1 MTLTDGFS
9 ITGDSPVAEFS
20 ATPTEGT
27 APLEVTFIDQSINGQ
42 NSISSWSWGFGDG
55 NTSTQQNPVHT
66 YTSADS
72 FTVSLTVSDGS
83 LSDTETKTNYISVSQ
98 SLNPTWQIQLQA
110 TQGSNN
116 DNENF
121 LGVATNATNGFDTDF
136 DEVEPPASPGSNISL
151 YFPHPEWN
159 YSLGDNFSKDIR
171 PDVALTDSLQIWNF
185 KVVSTASSS
194 ATVTFQLVDASSTW
208 PFDIVTDESLLTEG
222 YNSDSSHYAFTFNSI
237 ADSLHSFSIE
247 IGDTTALTVN
257 SVTSYKDNG
266 AYTAGDTIPV
276 QIIFNEIVI
285 VTGVPTLVLET
296 GETDAI
302 VEYSSGSG
310 SNTLVFNY
318 AISLGDISPDLNYHS
333 TTALELNGGTIMDSF
348 GETAILILP
357 DLLSNNSLGGN
368 KDIIIDT
375 EVPSIVHSGECD
387 GPKIFMANS
396 SHTISWTIS
405 DDVSSLGIY
414 FSPDSGATYSL
425 AHTLGAGVTSW
436 LWQVPDSN
444 LVYGGKMKFI
454 ATDIAGNTSND
465 SSDYVFAIV
474 GDSISTFVSTG
485 WNLWSAPIDPTNDTM
500 TVNLNDDFT
509 DYWVTYDYVNNG
521 YTYDG
526 VLEETEGYW
535 LGTVQNATID
545 VKGTA
550 FTSDKSMSLSQ
561 GWDLVSNPFVLDV
574 SVDSLQFTKD
584 GTTNIYADA
593 VTVGWVN
600 SVYGYSGSSYVAET
614 TFQPWKGYWIG
625 VLETD
630 ITMTFPIHRN
640 ASSSSLREAD
650 DGWMITFEADV
661 SVANDGTTIIGSEE
675 VATDGFD
682 PNLDA
687 VQPPNPPGPEYVS
700 LFISHPEWN
709 YPLGDKFTKDIRA
722 SIPADE
728 YKEWLLTIESSES
741 DLQLSWLLS
750 NIPENYEVGLST
762 DSGNQFYDLRVVS
775 AINISADT
783 EIIVRVGSQVLGID
797 DETIPDKF
805 ALHQNYPNPFNPV
818 TTLRYD
824 LPENSLV
831 NIIIYDLLGR

>member
-1 MTLTDGFS
+1 
-9 ITGDSPVAEFS
+9 
-20 ATPTEGT
+20 
-27 APLEVTFIDQSINGQ
+27 
-42 NSISSWSWGFGDG
+42 
-55 NTSTQQNPVHT
+55 
-66 YTSADS
+66 
-72 FTVSLTVSDGS
+72 
-83 LSDTETKTNYISVSQ
+83 
-98 SLNPTWQIQLQA
+98 
-110 TQGSNN
+110 
-116 DNENF
+116 
-121 LGVATNATNGFDTDF
+121 
-136 DEVEPPASPGSNISL
+136 
-151 YFPHPEWN
+151 
-159 YSLGDNFSKDIR
+159 
-171 PDVALTDSLQIWNF
+171 
-185 KVVSTASSS
+185 
-194 ATVTFQLVDASSTW
+194 
-208 PFDIVTDESLLTEG
+208 
-222 YNSDSSHYAFTFNSI
+222 
-237 ADSLHSFSIE
+237 
-247 IGDTTALTVN
+247 
-257 SVTSYKDNG
+257 
-266 AYTAGDTIPV
+266 
-276 QIIFNEIVI
+276 
-285 VTGVPTLVLET
+285 
-296 GETDAI
+296 
-302 VEYSSGSG
+302 
-310 SNTLVFNY
+310 
-318 AISLGDISPDLNYHS
+318 
-333 TTALELNGGTIMDSF
+333 
-348 GETAILILP
+348 
-357 DLLSNNSLGGN
+357 
-368 KDIIIDT
+368 
-375 EVPSIVHSGECD
+375 
-387 GPKIFMANS
+387 
-396 SHTISWTIS
+396 
-405 DDVSSLGIY
+405 
-414 FSPDSGATYSL
+414 
-425 AHTLGAGVTSW
+425 
-436 LWQVPDSN
+436 
-444 LVYGGKMKFI
+444 
-454 ATDIAGNTSND
+454 
-465 SSDYVFAIV
+465 
-474 GDSISTFVSTG
+474 
-485 WNLWSAPIDPTNDTM
+485 
-500 TVNLNDDFT
+500 
-509 DYWVTYDYVNNG
+509 
-521 YTYDG
+521 
-526 VLEETEGYW
+526 
-535 LGTVQNATID
+535 
-545 VKGTA
+545 
-550 FTSDKSMSLSQ
+550 MSLSQ

-600 SVYGYSGSSYVAET
+600 SVYGYSGSGYVAET

-831 NIIIYDLLGR
+831 NIIIYDLLGREVRTLINTTQDAGFKSVLWDATNDYGKPVSAGVYLYQIQAGEFVQTKKMVLLK